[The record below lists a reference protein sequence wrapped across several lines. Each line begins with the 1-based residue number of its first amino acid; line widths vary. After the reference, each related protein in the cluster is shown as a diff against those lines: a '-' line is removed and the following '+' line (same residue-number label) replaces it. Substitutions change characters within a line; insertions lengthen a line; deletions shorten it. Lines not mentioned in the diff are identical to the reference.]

1 MASLSPSDDER
12 SDDEP
17 PTFSQSGTP
26 GGISKNNA
34 GARIDEY
41 CRNDEKLF
49 SQWRNGD
56 QPLVVCK
63 HSEPAYEDKKRVYDY
78 EGVPMRV
85 GCSAHASTA
94 EDVFRV
100 FAPPDVGDDMADFPR
115 MEDKEGIAKARAEWQ
130 KYADTRSELQVA
142 FERAAE
148 GSDARTA
155 AKKALQGFDEL
166 PPTCRICRVKVDH
179 ISEVSMEPFLI
190 PIVDHLTQNGTPNA
204 IFRGAS
210 KSVKDVLWC
219 VNSVTH
225 DAERNAC
232 SSAREATC
240 TGCYSFKVS
249 GKKSPL
255 VSDGYRLTCNTC
267 GVEQGNIINTDA
279 DAQQGYGNDQAQTA
293 AERDAH
299 KSRERTEEHYDN
311 LFSALDIDSNRVLS
325 AAEREQEH
333 CCEEHQN
340 QGFTPGC
347 EACWRL
353 FEHRCTCPKHDVT
366 TVTIV
371 REKMDAFKD
380 FIQCRGWWMNTKVE
394 LLRLIAEHGQERKR
408 CWPTKKI
415 DNIDKIAKMLDSEK
429 MAEERKKLRK
439 VNAVLQGDA
448 LIEEDAFE
456 HLRTIVEERRKERNF
471 SWKKCD
477 ASKCIASNPQ
487 LRDEA
492 AERKKENEYFT
503 AAVLQARG
511 RWDECIDW
519 FHFLWGREGS
529 PYLSPSDRVAYQEI
543 LHAALKDP
551 EEYKRLCE
559 IPARG
564 SLHNPNWQGNG
575 FVWSLWI
582 AMATQYQKCVV
593 APTEASPG
601 GEAVPFMGIEV
612 ATDSDAFKY
621 GRWGVTKESQC
632 ERWTVAEMCKYAINN
647 PHLYKDQQKKCTV
660 EAVST
665 GNSAQ
670 QRLVAKQV
678 VRHGG
683 HRAAGVATLSAVLPV
698 FLNTEGTAEGKFRL
712 ARDNPKERT
721 RLLTQAVAA
730 KYKLDNAIRKH
741 KFGLNA
747 LDALLRRE
755 VEGKKDFR
763 KGGLPLCMMNI
774 VVEEPTK
781 NEQGQTHNK
790 PLWKDLSKAHGG
802 FLKLEGEA
810 AKAAELR
817 YEHDAKVAEDAWERV
832 KMKNTEVET
841 EKEKAMKG
849 KIEPAG
855 ETIGGRGAQNSK
867 RAKLA
872 GATTKVMKEEFVPQF
887 GNIKV
892 DVGDGRKLTPREK
905 LILQGQQGATLTAVA
920 PPHRKANMKM
930 PEVPAAKTKRK
941 RVKGVS
947 RTMTKEARAA
957 TIRLL
962 KAERKEA
969 LEQERKE
976 TAKQLKADKKIEKR
990 LEKEAKKIAKRHGGG
1005 ILRRSAEIDRRAYRI
1020 LKRAK
1025 AKRRYDAEID
1035 AWKAGGKPSGCRPKR
1050 PDILRPPRKKKAR
1063 PSEEPEASSSDEM
1076 EEEEEQQEACAMDV
1090 DGNEGDVLGLLGGIW
1105 EDDGGAAASDSLPA
1119 QEEEGEDEEDVWE
1132 EDYNP
1137 MVMVDGEEMSFY
1149 AVDEEDQQRM
1159 THEEYDAYAALWQE
1173 LS

>member
-1 MASLSPSDDER
+1 MASLSPSDDEH

-26 GGISKNNA
+26 GGISKNNS
-34 GARIDEY
+34 GARIDEF

-100 FAPPDVGDDMADFPR
+100 FAPPDVGDNMADFPR
-115 MEDKEGIAKARAEWQ
+115 MEDKAGIAKARAEWQ
-130 KYADTRSELQVA
+130 KYADTRSEFQVA
-142 FERAAE
+142 FEKAAE
-148 GSDARTA
+148 GSDARKD
-155 AKKALQGFDEL
+155 AKKALQRFDEL

-179 ISEVSMEPFLI
+179 ISKVSMEPFLI
-190 PIVDHLTQNGTPNA
+190 PIVDASTQNGTPNA
-204 IFRGAS
+204 IFKGAS
-210 KSVKDVLWC
+210 KRCKGVLWC
-219 VNSVTH
+219 RNSVTH

-232 SSAREATC
+232 SSAREETC

-249 GKKSPL
+249 AKKSPL
-255 VSDGYRLTCNTC
+255 VSDGYKLTCNTC

-311 LFSALDIDSNRVLS
+311 LYAALDIDSNRVLS
-325 AAEREQEH
+325 AAERKQEH
-333 CCEEHQN
+333 WCDEHQN

-353 FEHRCTCPKHDVT
+353 FEHRCTCPKHDVST
-366 TVTIV
+366 MTIV
-371 REKMDAFKD
+371 REKMDEFKN
-380 FIQCRGWWMNTKVE
+380 FIRNRGWMSTGVE
-394 LLRLIAEHGQERKR
+394 LLKLIAGHDQERKR
-408 CWPTKKI
+408 CWPIKKI
-415 DNIDKIAKMLDSEK
+415 DNIEKIANMLDSEK
-429 MAEERKKLRK
+429 LAAKREKLRK
-439 VNAVLQGDA
+439 ETAVLQGDN
-448 LIEEDAFE
+448 LIEETAFE
-456 HLRTIVEERRKERNF
+456 HFRTIVEECCKQRNF
-471 SWKKCD
+471 SWTKCN
-477 ASKCIASNPQ
+477 ASKCIASNPK
-487 LRDEA
+487 LRAEA

-503 AAVLQARG
+503 AAVEQARG

-529 PYLSPSDRVAYQEI
+529 PYLSPADRVAYQEI

-564 SLHNPNWQGNG
+564 SLHNPNWQANG
-575 FVWSLWI
+575 FVWSIWI

-593 APTEASPG
+593 APTQGSSD
-601 GEAVPFMGIEV
+601 GEAVPLMGIEV

-621 GRWGVTKESQC
+621 GRWGVTKESQSD
-632 ERWTVAEMCKYAINN
+632 RWTVAEMCKYACNN
-647 PHLYKDQQKKCTV
+647 PHLYKDQQKRCTV

-670 QRLVAKQV
+670 QILVAKQV
-678 VRHGG
+678 VRREG
-683 HRAAGVATLSAVLPV
+683 HRAAGLATLVAALPV
-698 FLNTEGTAEGKFRL
+698 FLNTEGTRESKFKL
-712 ARDNPKERT
+712 ARDNPKERK
-721 RLLTQAVAA
+721 RFLAQGARAP
-730 KYKLDNAIRKH
+730 YKLDGAIRKH

-763 KGGLPLCMMNI
+763 KGGLPLCMMNM
-774 VVEEPTK
+774 VVEEPTT
-781 NEQGQTHNK
+781 NAQGQTHNK
-790 PLWKDLSKAHGG
+790 PLWKDLSNAPGG

-817 YEHDAKVAEDAWERV
+817 YERDAKEAEDAWERV
-832 KMKNTEVET
+832 KMKNAEVET

-849 KIEPAG
+849 KIEPG
-855 ETIGGRGAQNSK
+855 TQTIGSRDAQNSK
-867 RAKLA
+867 GVKLA
-872 GATTKVMKEEFVPQF
+872 GAKTKVMKEEFVPQF

-892 DVGDGRKLTPREK
+892 DAGDGRKLTPREK
-905 LILQGQQGATLTAVA
+905 LILRGQQGATHTAVA
-920 PPHRKANMKM
+920 PPHRKKNMKM

-947 RTMTKEARAA
+947 RTMTPEARAA

-962 KAERKEA
+962 KAERKEE

-976 TAKQLKADKKIEKR
+976 KAKQLKADKKIEKR
-990 LEKEAKKIAKRHGGG
+990 LEKEAKQIAKRYGV
-1005 ILRRSAEIDRRAYRI
+1005 LKRSAEIDRRAYRL

-1025 AKRRYDAEID
+1025 AKKMYDAQMD
-1035 AWKAGGKPSGCRPKR
+1035 AWEAGGKPSGCRPKR

-1063 PSEEPEASSSDEM
+1063 PSEEPEASSSDETE
-1076 EEEEEQQEACAMDV
+1076 EEEEEQEAWAMDV
-1090 DGNEGDVLGLLGGIW
+1090 DGNEGDVLGLAGSIW
-1105 EDDGGAAASDSLPA
+1105 QDDGNAAASDSLPA
-1119 QEEEGEDEEDVWE
+1119 QEEEDEDEEDVYE
-1132 EDYNP
+1132 DDYNP
-1137 MVMVDGEEMSFY
+1137 MVMVDGEEMPFY
-1149 AVDEEDQQRM
+1149 AVDEEDQRRM
-1159 THEEYDAYAALWQE
+1159 THEEYDVYAALWQE